1 MTEMSLSTPTQ
12 ISTAV
17 QELDELANELGMP
30 NAERRSILGLSD
42 GAYRSWGVGLF
53 DIGAPIAP
61 ELIRRLS
68 YALPLMRRMAANMP
82 MVPAGRDQNR
92 SRLTAI

>member
-12 ISTAV
+12 ISIAV

-30 NAERRSILGLSD
+30 KAERRSILGLSD
-42 GAYRSWGVGLF
+42 CAYRSWWVGLF
-53 DIGAPIAP
+53 DTGTPIAP

-82 MVPAGRDQNR
+82 IVPAGRDQNR
-92 SRLTAI
+92 PRLTAI